1 VFGDTVFKILQRDAS
16 VPTAAERPAPEC
28 RPWTAGQIWAGAAVL
43 SALAAAAVF
52 LDLPL
57 ANYLHEHG
65 LPAALRRP
73 VRLAETFGWGG
84 SVALLILTAAILDRR
99 GWQIIP
105 RLALGALGAGL
116 LADGVKFLVARL
128 RPAFADLS
136 GSVRDTFVAGLPLLN
151 GHTLG
156 RPYGHALQSFPS
168 AHAATAAGFAVGL
181 AALYPRGRW
190 LFVAFAVLACIQR
203 MDARAHF
210 ASDVMAG
217 AALGCIVGAL
227 LASARFAWLRGP
239 ERLHCL

>member
-1 VFGDTVFKILQRDAS
+1 MFKILQRDAS
-16 VPTAAERPAPEC
+16 VPEAAALPAPAC
-28 RPWTAGQIWAGAAVL
+28 LPWTAGQLWITAAVL
-43 SALAAAAVF
+43 TALAAGAVS

-57 ANYLHEHG
+57 ANTIHDHG
-65 LPAALRRP
+65 LPEPLRRP
-73 VRLAETFGWGG
+73 VRLAEVFGWGG
-84 SVALLILTAAILDRR
+84 SVALLILTAAVLDRR
-99 GWQIIP
+99 GWRIVP

-128 RPAFADLS
+128 RPAAADLS
-136 GSVRDTFVAGLPLLN
+136 GSVQDTFVAWLPLLN

-156 RPYGHALQSFPS
+156 RPYGHTLQSFPS
-168 AHAATAAGFAVGL
+168 AHAATAAGLAVGL

-190 LFVAFAVLACIQR
+190 LFVAFAVLACLQR
-203 MDARAHF
+203 MDAQAHF

-239 ERLHCL
+239 ERLHCT